1 MAQEIDSE
9 VRGLIEEAH
18 NRAKEVLT
26 NYKDKLEAIA
36 RRLIEV
42 ETIEAPELEAL
53 FA

>member
-1 MAQEIDSE
+1 
-9 VRGLIEEAH
+9 
-18 NRAKEVLT
+18 LT